1 MERALTASSFSTPI
15 DACLD
20 HHPVANHHRDVAVPQ
35 IRPVSRRRPEA
46 IAALVLLMPSTPIG
60 VFAGRVSRFAL
71 FRVVQPSVFAGHSSF
86 CSGFD
91 SQQLHKLLL
100 VRGWKIGLEAPV
112 STCVYL
118 VGAYR
123 A

>member
-91 SQQLHKLLL
+91 SAATSYCWSEAGKS
-100 VRGWKIGLEAPV
+100 VWKRCV
-112 STCVYL
+112 TCVIS
-118 VGAYR
+118 
-123 A
+123 